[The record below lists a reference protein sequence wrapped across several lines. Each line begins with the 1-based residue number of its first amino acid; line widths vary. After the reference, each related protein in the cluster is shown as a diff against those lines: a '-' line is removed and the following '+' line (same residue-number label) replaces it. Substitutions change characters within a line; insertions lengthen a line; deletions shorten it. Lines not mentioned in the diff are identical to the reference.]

1 MLNTNA
7 AVSLYPLAESGGAV
21 PPSRNALA
29 AGGPTLPPPSAA
41 WAFNEA
47 QLQQA
52 LLVHFCRAPSRDA
65 EAGMRTVLQFLK
77 SDAAK
82 KLRIGG
88 DGHA

>member
-1 MLNTNA
+1 VSA
-7 AVSLYPLAESGGAV
+7 AVAMLRPITEAGGAV
-21 PPSRNALA
+21 PPSRNVLA
-29 AGGPTLPPPSAA
+29 AGGPTLPPPGAA
-41 WAFNEA
+41 WVFNEA

-52 LLVHFCRAPSRDA
+52 LLQHFARTPSRDA
-65 EAGMRTVLQFLK
+65 EAAMRTILQFLK